1 MQWQRVEQNGAEQT
15 DLARNRG
22 NPSQAARQDSL
33 TAKTESRQQNHVR
46 LSSPA
51 RRHRPDYDVDADV
64 DEHTDSQGHGK
75 RNANGNGNGSGNGN
89 GNGNGKRDWLDD
101 DAKERTT
108 KRVTAFCIR

>member
-1 MQWQRVEQNGAEQT
+1 MAARGAERSGADGFGQKQ
-15 DLARNRG
+15 G
-22 NPSQAARQDSL
+22 NPCQAARQDSL

-75 RNANGNGNGSGNGN
+75 GTRMGTGTVAGTGTVTGTGSGIGWMMMPRS
-89 GNGNGKRDWLDD
+89 GRQS
-101 DAKERTT
+101 
-108 KRVTAFCIR
+108 V